1 MTEEERQKQIKL
13 TEAKLGSLLE
23 RRDSLQS
30 SLCTVISNINQT
42 RQQLKNL
49 GYQSPTASGA

>member
-1 MTEEERQKQIKL
+1 MTEEERQKQIKF
-13 TEAKLGSLLE
+13 TESKLSSLIE
-23 RRDSLQS
+23 RRDELQK
-30 SLCTVISNINQT
+30 SLCTVISNIHQT